1 MEMGQIENY
10 KYWCAPIGICA
21 KSAGLRKMESLQS
34 VAKAIVKPT
43 NEARKEIMRIFRGLD
58 ERSRNT
64 VFVSIW
70 TGEIQSYAYY
80 RSDKGEYLQNQPSD
94 CYEFHVNRPK
104 AFATY
109 ADVDA
114 QIEEQYA
121 LAREAIAGELKILH
135 SEIGR
140 EMQIWESSQEFNHSQ
155 TAMVERLAKP
165 EGN

>member
-1 MEMGQIENY
+1 
-10 KYWCAPIGICA
+10 
-21 KSAGLRKMESLQS
+21 MESLQS

-43 NEARKEIMRIFRGLD
+43 NEARKEILKIFRGKD
-58 ERSRNT
+58 IRGRNT
-64 VFVSIW
+64 IFVNIW
-70 TGEIQSYAYY
+70 SGEIQSYAYY

-94 CYEFHVNRPK
+94 CYEFSVNRPN

-109 ADVDA
+109 EDVDA

-121 LAREAIAGELKILH
+121 LAREAIADELKILH

-155 TAMVERLAKP
+155 TAMVERLAEL

>member
-1 MEMGQIENY
+1 
-10 KYWCAPIGICA
+10 
-21 KSAGLRKMESLQS
+21 MESLQS

-43 NEARKEIMRIFRGLD
+43 NEARKEILKIFRGKD
-58 ERSRNT
+58 IRGRNT
-64 VFVSIW
+64 IFVSIW
-70 TGEIQSYAYY
+70 SGEVQSYAYY
-80 RSDKGEYLQNQPSD
+80 RSDKGEYLQGQPSD
-94 CYEFHVNRPK
+94 CYEFHMNKPK

-109 ADVDA
+109 EEVDA

-121 LAREAIAGELKILH
+121 LAREAIAEELKILH

-155 TAMVERLAKP
+155 TAMVERLVEL

>member
-1 MEMGQIENY
+1 VEVGQIENY
-10 KYWCAPIGICA
+10 KYRYVPISICA
-21 KSAGLRKMESLQS
+21 ESAGLRKMESLQS
-34 VAKAIVKPT
+34 GAKAIVKPT
-43 NEARKEIMRIFRGLD
+43 NDARKEIMRIFRGLD

-64 VFVSIW
+64 IFVNIW
-70 TGEIQSYAYY
+70 TGEVQSYAYY
-80 RSDKGEYLQNQPSD
+80 RSDKGEYLQNQPTD
-94 CYEFHVNRPK
+94 CYEFHMNKPK

-109 ADVDA
+109 EDIDA

-121 LAREAIAGELKILH
+121 LAKDAISDELKILH

-155 TAMVERLAKP
+155 TAMIERLAEL